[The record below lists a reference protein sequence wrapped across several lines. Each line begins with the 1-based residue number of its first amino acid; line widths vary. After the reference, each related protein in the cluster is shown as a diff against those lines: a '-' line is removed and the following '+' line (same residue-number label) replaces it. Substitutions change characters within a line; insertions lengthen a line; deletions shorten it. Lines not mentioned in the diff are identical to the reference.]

1 MEGSA
6 APHVWQLVFSG
17 ILGLTYVLAG
27 YSTMRFTARMTSAIL
42 FLGLGALVAHHVQS
56 PLAGAGILAVS
67 AILGFVLGNAFYF
80 VNVAA
85 LGAGAGVVLAAVASA
100 ALGGRLGWASGIAG
114 GISGAGLAI
123 LFERPIGV
131 LGTSIVGAALTLLA
145 VKIPLL
151 MIGEPHS
158 KRLALSALGLFL
170 GLVAIG
176 CAVQGHTTRNLPRR
190 QPEPRPREAL

>member
-17 ILGLTYVLAG
+17 LLGLTYILAG
-27 YSTMRFTARMTSAIL
+27 YSTMRFTARLTSAIL
-42 FLGLGALVAHHVQS
+42 FMGLGSLGAHYVHSPVA
-56 PLAGAGILAVS
+56 AGAILAVS
-67 AILGFVLGNAFYF
+67 AIVGFVLGNAFYF
-80 VNVAA
+80 VNVGA

-100 ALGGRLGWASGIAG
+100 ALGGRVGWATGVAG
-114 GISGAGLAI
+114 AVSGAGLAI

-158 KRLALSALGLFL
+158 KRLALSALALFL
-170 GLVAIG
+170 GLVAVG
-176 CAVQGHTTRNLPRR
+176 CAVQGHTTRHLPR
-190 QPEPRPREAL
+190 QNPEPRPRQAV